1 MEEDFRSGFVSVV
14 GKTNVGKSTLIN
26 KFIGEKI
33 SIVSNRPQTTRNK
46 ILSILTDDNSQI
58 IFLDTPGVHKPKSKL
73 SEFMLKEVN
82 NSLNQVDLI
91 LYLIEPEENISEIN
105 KNILDK
111 LKKISSPII
120 LVINKIDR
128 FDKNKNIIL
137 KTIDAYKNFGFKEII
152 SISALNNKNLDV
164 LLSLIKNNLKSG
176 PKYFMDDMITDMP
189 ERDIIC
195 EFIREKILIFTQD
208 EIPHGC
214 AVEIDLMK
222 KRKNKNLIDIQANI
236 YCEKES
242 HKKIIIG
249 HDGNLLKKIG
259 SAARLESENLLGSKL
274 NLKLWVKVKKN
285 WRNNNFYLR
294 QFGYYDKK

>member
-1 MEEDFRSGFVSVV
+1 MDKEFRSGFVSVI
-14 GKTNVGKSTLIN
+14 GETNVGKSTLVN
-26 KFIGEKI
+26 KFVGEKI

-46 ILSILTDDNSQI
+46 ILSILTDDDSQI

-91 LYLIEPEENISEIN
+91 LYLVEPQKNINEIN

-111 LKKISSPII
+111 LIKVSSPII
-120 LVINKIDR
+120 LVINKTDC
-128 FDKNKNIIL
+128 FSKNQTVVL
-137 KTIDAYKNFGFKEII
+137 ETIEAYKNYGFKEII
-152 SISALNNKNLDV
+152 AVSALNNKNLDV
-164 LLSLIKNNLKSG
+164 LLDLVKDNLKPG
-176 PKYFMDDMITDMP
+176 PKYFTDDMITDMP
-189 ERDIIC
+189 EREIIC

-214 AVEIDLMK
+214 AVDIDLMK
-222 KRKNKNLIDIQANI
+222 KRENRNLIDVQANI

-249 HDGNLLKKIG
+249 HNGSLLKKIG
-259 SAARLESENLLGSKL
+259 SAARLEAQNLLGSKL
-274 NLKLWVKVKKN
+274 NLKIWVKVKKN